1 MARGTY
7 SYDPT
12 KIGERGKDRMRFE
25 LGDTEVGGEGP
36 ASFTAQAICE
46 MCERSTVSLRS
57 SEAINLTDPSV
68 QPLVTLSL
76 VRI

>member
-1 MARGTY
+1 
-7 SYDPT
+7 
-12 KIGERGKDRMRFE
+12 
-25 LGDTEVGGEGP
+25 
-36 ASFTAQAICE
+36 